1 MVLTASLGE
10 TKIWMS
16 GEFPHTP
23 EWFVMPGPLRMALR
37 QRVPGKKGLIPVVG
51 VNPPVKPRWDGCGNK
66 APAGLE
72 QDEGQSHGNSV
83 RHW

>member
-1 MVLTASLGE
+1 MVLTTSLGE
-10 TKIWMS
+10 TKDWMS

-23 EWFVMPGPLRMALR
+23 EWFVRLGPLRMALR
-37 QRVPGKKGLIPVVG
+37 QRVPGKKGLILVVG
-51 VNPPVKPRWDGCGNK
+51 VNAPVKPRWHGCGNK

-72 QDEGQSHGNSV
+72 QGEGQRHGNSV